1 MALPKIPSLMPGDG
15 GDVMGSSSLLLGDT
29 QPWGNQ
35 GREGRAREGIPAQAV
50 QLTASPEA
58 LFRS

>member
-15 GDVMGSSSLLLGDT
+15 GDVMGTSSLLLGDT

-35 GREGRAREGIPAQAV
+35 GREGRAREGIPAPGGA
-50 QLTASPEA
+50 AHGIA
-58 LFRS
+58 GGAF